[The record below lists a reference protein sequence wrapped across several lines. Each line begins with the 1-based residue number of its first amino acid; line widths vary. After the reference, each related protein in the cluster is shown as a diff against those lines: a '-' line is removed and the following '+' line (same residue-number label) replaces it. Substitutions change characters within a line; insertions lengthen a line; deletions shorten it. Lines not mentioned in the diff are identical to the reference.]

1 MSTMSAL
8 QLSRQLAL
16 RNMRNPQP
24 SLPAR
29 SLLASRPAS
38 TSSKP
43 VPKGRLL
50 EKPTRFNPP
59 SHPARLPRRNR
70 QPAFQVPLSAKEKE
84 QQKRKQYPHMM
95 PPEGTF
101 FHWFLTNR
109 TIHVWITMSILI
121 SLAFFTW
128 LNNFLTN
135 TPYLDQLPP
144 NNMFF
149 SHPIAFLSRYAE
161 VYNLHSQ
168 YISIQTAEL
177 RKNKVDDVRKRAEFR
192 KAHGL
197 NEGEGVFGGW
207 SARDGGAVEKKDE
220 AEEVLGV
227 VGNGVSGAKDV
238 QKERE
243 VLEATA
249 VDREGAGGETYTDFE
264 GKRRPIKKWLG
275 IW

>member
-8 QLSRQLAL
+8 QLSRQLTL
-16 RNMRNPQP
+16 RNMRNPQS
-24 SLPAR
+24 SLLAR

-84 QQKRKQYPHMM
+84 QQRKKQYPHMM

-109 TIHVWITMSILI
+109 TIHVWITM
-121 SLAFFTW
+121 
-128 LNNFLTN
+128 
-135 TPYLDQLPP
+135 
-144 NNMFF
+144 
-149 SHPIAFLSRYAE
+149 E
-161 VYNLHSQ
+161 
-168 YISIQTAEL
+168 
-177 RKNKVDDVRKRAEFR
+177 
-192 KAHGL
+192 
-197 NEGEGVFGGW
+197 EGVFGGW
-207 SARDGGAVEKKDE
+207 TARDGGVEKKGEE
-220 AEEVLGV
+220 AEGLGALGDEMP
-227 VGNGVSGAKDV
+227 VGREV
-238 QKERE
+238 QKEGE
-243 VLEATA
+243 GLEAAA
-249 VDREGAGGETYTDFE
+249 VDKEGAEQTYTDFE

>member
-16 RNMRNPQP
+16 RNMRSPQT
-24 SLPAR
+24 SILAR

-109 TIHVWITMSILI
+109 TIHVWITMVRLSQSHQQGTRKVGLQKRNSPSSSPSPSSPGLTI
-121 SLAFFTW
+121 S
-128 LNNFLTN
+128 
-135 TPYLDQLPP
+135 
-144 NNMFF
+144 
-149 SHPIAFLSRYAE
+149 
-161 VYNLHSQ
+161 
-168 YISIQTAEL
+168 
-177 RKNKVDDVRKRAEFR
+177 
-192 KAHGL
+192 
-197 NEGEGVFGGW
+197 
-207 SARDGGAVEKKDE
+207 
-220 AEEVLGV
+220 
-227 VGNGVSGAKDV
+227 
-238 QKERE
+238 
-243 VLEATA
+243 
-249 VDREGAGGETYTDFE
+249 
-264 GKRRPIKKWLG
+264 
-275 IW
+275 

>member
-1 MSTMSAL
+1 MSAL

-16 RNMRNPQP
+16 RNMRSPQT
-24 SLPAR
+24 SILAR

-197 NEGEGVFGGW
+197 NEEEGVFGGW
-207 SARDGGAVEKKDE
+207 SARDSGEKKEEEESEGLGAV
-220 AEEVLGV
+220 
-227 VGNGVSGAKDV
+227 GNEMPVSKEV

-243 VLEATA
+243 VLEATT
-249 VDREGAGGETYTDFE
+249 VDKENAGETYTDFE

>member
-1 MSTMSAL
+1 MSAL
-8 QLSRQLAL
+8 QLSRQLTL
-16 RNMRNPQP
+16 RTMRAPQT
-24 SLPAR
+24 
-29 SLLASRPAS
+29 SLLLRQLTLSRPAS
-38 TSSKP
+38 SSSKP

-70 QPAFQVPLSAKEKE
+70 QPAFSVPLSAKEKA
-84 QQKRKQYPHMM
+84 QQKTKQYPHMM

-128 LNNFLTN
+128 LNNFLAN

-149 SHPIAFLSRYAE
+149 SHPIAFLSRYAQ

-168 YISIQTAEL
+168 YISIQTAEY

-197 NEGEGVFGGW
+197 NEAEGVFGGW
-207 SARDGGAVEKKDE
+207 SARDDKSGGEKAQSKEGEALAAVGNEMAVGKESEALAAAAVDKE
-220 AEEVLGV
+220 GAEEM
-227 VGNGVSGAKDV
+227 
-238 QKERE
+238 
-243 VLEATA
+243 
-249 VDREGAGGETYTDFE
+249 YTDFE
-264 GKRRPIKKWLG
+264 GRRKPIKKWLG

>member
-8 QLSRQLAL
+8 QLSRQLTL
-16 RNMRNPQP
+16 RAMRNPQT
-24 SLPAR
+24 
-29 SLLASRPAS
+29 SLLVRPLTATRLASS
-38 TSSKP
+38 NSKP

-70 QPAFQVPLSAKEKE
+70 QPAFSVPLSAKEKE
-84 QQKRKQYPHMM
+84 QQKTKQYPHMM
-95 PPEGTF
+95 PPQGTF

-168 YISIQTAEL
+168 YISMQTAEY

-197 NEGEGVFGGW
+197 NEAEGVFGGW
-207 SARDGGAVEKKDE
+207 SARDDRSGDEGGVKKGKVEGLGEVGEEMAVTKEGGVEAAAVVDKE
-220 AEEVLGV
+220 GAEEM
-227 VGNGVSGAKDV
+227 
-238 QKERE
+238 
-243 VLEATA
+243 
-249 VDREGAGGETYTDFE
+249 YTDFE
-264 GKRRPIKKWLG
+264 GR
-275 IW
+275 

>member
-1 MSTMSAL
+1 MSAL
-8 QLSRQLAL
+8 QLSRQLTL
-16 RNMRNPQP
+16 RSMRNPQT
-24 SLPAR
+24 SLFAR

-43 VPKGRLL
+43 APKGRLL

-161 VYNLHSQ
+161 IYNLHSQ
-168 YISIQTAEL
+168 YVSIQTAEL
-177 RKNKVDDVRKRAEFR
+177 RRNKVDDVRKRAEFR

-197 NEGEGVFGGW
+197 NEEEGVFGGW
-207 SARDGGAVEKKDE
+207 TARDGGEKKDE
-220 AEEVLGV
+220 GEVLGA
-227 VGNGVSGAKDV
+227 VGNEMPVSKEV

-243 VLEATA
+243 VLEATT
-249 VDREGAGGETYTDFE
+249 VDKEGAGETYTDFE
-264 GKRRPIKKWLG
+264 GKKRPIKKWLG

>member
-1 MSTMSAL
+1 MSAL
-8 QLSRQLAL
+8 QVSRQLTL
-16 RNMRNPQP
+16 RNMRNPQT
-24 SLPAR
+24 SLLAR

-168 YISIQTAEL
+168 YVSIQTAEL

-197 NEGEGVFGGW
+197 NEEEGVFGGW
-207 SARDGGAVEKKDE
+207 SARDSGEKK
-220 AEEVLGV
+220 EEGEILGS
-227 VGNGVSGAKDV
+227 VGNEMPVSKEV

-243 VLEATA
+243 VLEATT
-249 VDREGAGGETYTDFE
+249 VDKEGAGETYTDFE